1 MLGIKS
7 EKLINEIS
15 PDVVKSIEGMD
26 RYRYNSRLNLLLTC
40 IDIDKQFQHSSLR
53 NMKRFNKL
61 PSKQNYRESICKM
74 KTILTKIVPKELN
87 LRIIINYQIP
97 NINIDGITIYKDST
111 KLLEIETLDNVVCLQ
126 NTPHSAPNGIMK
138 LKIDLL
144 KQKECPV
151 IMVDYTRSKTNYELE
166 MDLQNKLKLY
176 M

>member
-1 MLGIKS
+1 
-7 EKLINEIS
+7 
-15 PDVVKSIEGMD
+15 MD

-40 IDIDKQFQHSSLR
+40 IDIDKQFQNSSLR
-53 NMKRFNKL
+53 DMKRYNKL
-61 PSKQNYRESICKM
+61 PTKQNYRESISKM

-126 NTPHSAPNGIMK
+126 NTPHSTPNGIMK

-151 IMVDYTRSKTNYELE
+151 IMVIFQHPINV
-166 MDLQNKLKLY
+166 Q
-176 M
+176 